1 MISDRLLKHNLV
13 MWAKEY
19 NNPLF
24 IDDDPI
30 QFPRKYKSNQV
41 DAEISGLLTA
51 LISFGNRKQ
60 IIKKAKELDDMFNG
74 SPYKWIYEKRFEKDI
89 PYNNA
94 SFYRTIDNSKFK
106 YWCYLIHNMIVR
118 VGQNGTIE
126 QYIKGL
132 ANESNTCVFHVLR
145 DMFYHS
151 RNTSAKRIAM
161 FLRWMVRNDGIVD
174 LGLWKTIDSKDLI
187 IPLDTHVHRMAL
199 ELGITKRK
207 TTDIKT
213 AREITD
219 YFKTIW
225 PNDPCLGDFA
235 LFGYGINNK

>member
-1 MISDRLLKHNLV
+1 MRNDSLIKRNLI
-13 MWAKEY
+13 MWAKVY
-19 NNPLF
+19 NAHDF
-24 IDDDPI
+24 IKNDPV
-30 QFPRKYKSNQV
+30 QFPRKYKDSQV

-60 IIKKAKELDDMFNG
+60 IIKKAQELDDMFKG
-74 SPYKWIYEKRFEKDI
+74 SPVEWIIGEWYWRNI
-89 PYNNA
+89 PNNDR
-94 SFYRTIDNSKFK
+94 SFYRTVSNAQMIKWCMAINHMISIHGLIEDCVLFSCKVNWNTPHFELKTILGFNENS
-106 YWCYLIHNMIVR
+106 
-118 VGQNGTIE
+118 
-126 QYIKGL
+126 
-132 ANESNTCVFHVLR
+132 A
-145 DMFYHS
+145 
-151 RNTSAKRIAM
+151 AKKVAI

-174 LGLWKTIDSKDLI
+174 LGLWRRMSSKDLI

-199 ELGITKRK
+199 ELDITRRK

-213 AREITD
+213 AREITK